1 MNIGVPREIKT
12 REGRVAL
19 TPVGVKTL
27 VQHGHKV
34 SIEKSAGAGS
44 GIQDATYE
52 EAGACLVDSAD
63 KLWAA
68 ADIIVKVK
76 EPIEE
81 EIFYTL
87 KEAKTLIEKW
97 RMEYNTFRPH
107 SSLNYR
113 SPAPEAYL
121 N

>member
-1 MNIGVPREIKT
+1 
-12 REGRVAL
+12 
-19 TPVGVKTL
+19 L
-27 VQHGHKV
+27 V
-34 SIEKSAGAGS
+34 AGS
-44 GIQDATYE
+44 LAP
-52 EAGACLVDSAD
+52 A
-63 KLWAA
+63 
-68 ADIIVKVK
+68 
-76 EPIEE
+76 